1 MHLYLEREGECV
13 QAVLPSVWPKA
24 SLVDYVTQQWQWPFT
39 VGACSNSW
47 KAYKHA
53 SLPPFSL
60 CSPTRIDIVPW
71 QMQVY
76 SMSLY
81 LQMSAPVSDERQI
94 KKKSRLS
101 HRMHFNRAAW
111 MASHMERYP
120 LWRDKK
126 KTDKAVSTSSRIKE
140 GQDGR
145 LTEGCQCDKTHC
157 VFIMCADGTRVINT
171 ERKPEAKTV
180 MSPAGMK
187 L

>member
-94 KKKSRLS
+94 KKKAGYHTGCISTEL
-101 HRMHFNRAAW
+101 H
-111 MASHMERYP
+111 E
-120 LWRDKK
+120 WRHTWNGTRCDETKK
-126 KTDKAVSTSSRIKE
+126 KQIRPLAPPHE
-140 GQDGR
+140 
-145 LTEGCQCDKTHC
+145 
-157 VFIMCADGTRVINT
+157 
-171 ERKPEAKTV
+171 
-180 MSPAGMK
+180 
-187 L
+187 